1 MNLFRP
7 LLLAGLLGVSSLALA
22 ESGGDRTFARMEQN
36 RLAAMAVANPTAQAD
51 DFRRY
56 EYGMRLDIAQ
66 VLEVTPARGCG
77 VVPVRM
83 RYLDSDGAEQRLEY
97 RAERVS
103 CNRGK

>member
-1 MNLFRP
+1 MNLLRP
-7 LLLAGLLGVSSLALA
+7 LLLAGLLGASSLALA
-22 ESGGDRTFARMEQN
+22 ESGGDRTFSRMEQN
-36 RLAAMAVANPTAQAD
+36 RQVAMRAAAGDVQVADYRA
-51 DFRRY
+51 Y
-56 EYGMRLDIAQ
+56 EYGMNLDIAE

-83 RYLDSDGAEQRLEY
+83 RYLDSDGAEQRVEY

>member
-1 MNLFRP
+1 MNPIRP
-7 LLLAGLLGVSSLALA
+7 FLLAGLLGVSSLALA
-22 ESGGDRTFARMEQN
+22 ESGGDRTFARMEQA
-36 RLAAMAVANPTAQAD
+36 RQVAMRGAAEMAAAD
-51 DFRRY
+51 YRRY

-66 VLEVTPARGCG
+66 VLEVSPAKGCG

-83 RYLDSDGAEQRLEY
+83 RYLDSGGAEQRLEY